1 MRLAYLYF
9 ASALLC
15 TVASGQVSSNQSL
28 KGKYNFRHLLISAD
42 TSANLTDLR
51 TGSGTITFDGN
62 GSYTATGILLLNVT
76 TSPLSATG
84 GYAVS
89 PGGFV
94 TLDNPV
100 KAGKVNAR
108 LGATGLVGASTE
120 TVGVFDMFI
129 AVPAATQPVSGSIF
143 SGPYWISTLEFQGGG
158 INNLRGANFKLTAN
172 NAGSFTENTIHGQA
186 HNLGDQLLT
195 QTVSP
200 MTYSVTPDG
209 LGTLTFPLTGS
220 LDQTTQLVSGTKEIF
235 ISPDGSFF
243 VGGSNNTGGQGMIIG
258 VKAFASG
265 ATFSGLFVA
274 AGLRYDISLARLT
287 SAVGIR
293 ERDQSG
299 FSLGPAHTP
308 I

>member
-1 MRLAYLYF
+1 M
-9 ASALLC
+9 
-15 TVASGQVSSNQSL
+15 
-28 KGKYNFRHLLISAD
+28 
-42 TSANLTDLR
+42 
-51 TGSGTITFDGN
+51 
-62 GSYTATGILLLNVT
+62 
-76 TSPLSATG
+76 
-84 GYAVS
+84 
-89 PGGFV
+89 
-94 TLDNPV
+94 
-100 KAGKVNAR
+100 
-108 LGATGLVGASTE
+108 
-120 TVGVFDMFI
+120 
-129 AVPAATQPVSGSIF
+129 SGSIF
-143 SGPYWISTLEFQGGG
+143 SGSYWISTLEFQGGG

-172 NAGSFTENTIHGQA
+172 NAGSFTENTITGQA
-186 HNLGDQLLT
+186 QNLGDRLLT

-209 LGTLTFPLTGS
+209 QGTLTFPLTGS

-274 AGLRYDISLARLT
+274 AGLRYDIAVSARLT
-287 SAVGIR
+287 SAVGVC

-299 FSLGPAHTP
+299 YSLGPPHTP